1 MLKTKIKIGPKDNGR
16 RMSLR
21 EYEPVDTVEGYVY
34 ELARGIITVSD
45 VPAYPHAVLVANLRD
60 QLVLY
65 KAKHPEEIHII
76 LGSFDCKLL
85 IGEFESE
92 RHPDLAVYKSKPR
105 HKENFWWHYLP
116 DLVVEIVSRGSNK
129 RDYVEKR
136 EEYLA
141 LGIKEYWIVD
151 GGKREIL
158 ALRRVRGKWT
168 ERLLT
173 GEESYQTR
181 LLPGFDLDCR
191 EVFKTEA

>member
-1 MLKTKIKIGPKDNGR
+1 MLKTKLKIGPNDHGR

-34 ELARGIITVSD
+34 ELARGIITVCD
-45 VPAYPHAVLVANLRD
+45 VPAFPHAWLVAYLRD
-60 QLVLY
+60 QLAYY
-65 KAKHPEEIHII
+65 KLAHPEEIYII

-105 HKENFWWHYLP
+105 RKEDFWWHYLP
-116 DLVVEIVSRGSNK
+116 DLVVEIVSRGSKK

-158 ALRRVRGKWT
+158 ALRRLRGKWS

-173 GEESYQTR
+173 AGESYQSKV
-181 LLPGFDLDCR
+181 LPGFSLDCR
-191 EVFKTEA
+191 EVFKSEP